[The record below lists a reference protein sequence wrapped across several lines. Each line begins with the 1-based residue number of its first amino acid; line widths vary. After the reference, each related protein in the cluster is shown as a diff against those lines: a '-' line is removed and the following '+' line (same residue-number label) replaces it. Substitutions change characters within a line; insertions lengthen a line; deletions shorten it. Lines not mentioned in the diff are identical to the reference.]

1 MCIQKKHVCDLD
13 IPISISI
20 SKKDHVDLKNLVI
33 FYPMALSWILAHKD
47 GRILFVGMDII
58 FPLSK
63 REEGKTLKL

>member
-33 FYPMALSWILAHKD
+33 FYPMALS
-47 GRILFVGMDII
+47 
-58 FPLSK
+58 
-63 REEGKTLKL
+63 